1 MTEKTTTGR
10 LIAAAGGIVLIIS
23 LFLNWYT
30 YKAGLNIAGVNSSS
44 STGISA
50 WDAFS
55 LIDLLLLVIG
65 LLAIVPA
72 ALDVFDMEVELP
84 VDMSVVTMAAGVL
97 AVLLIVFRVIDKPGP
112 DVSVNIPGV
121 EAGVH
126 LAFGLF
132 IGLISSAAIAFG
144 GFTQTNESGV
154 DAYSGTA
161 PGAPTGAPPA
171 APPPAPSVPQGGPPP
186 PPAPPQPPIGS

>member
-84 VDMSVVTMAAGVL
+84 VDMSVVTMAAGAL

-144 GFTQTNESGV
+144 GFTQTSESGGV

-161 PGAPTGAPPA
+161 PGAP
-171 APPPAPSVPQGGPPP
+171 
-186 PPAPPQPPIGS
+186 